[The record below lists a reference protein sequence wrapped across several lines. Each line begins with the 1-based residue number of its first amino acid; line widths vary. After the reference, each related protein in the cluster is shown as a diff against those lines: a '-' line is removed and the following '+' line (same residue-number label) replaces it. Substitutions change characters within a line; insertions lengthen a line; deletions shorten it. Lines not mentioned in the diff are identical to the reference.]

1 MCQSPY
7 LEDSPPTPSS
17 LCPFTFQ
24 LHYQF
29 FREDFPGPPIIP
41 VIMLSECPVPLL
53 HYAYRHFSFTF
64 VWFFVFFYYQI
75 ISSMRSGTRL
85 FFFLLLCLWYLEQG
99 LSHNKWLNKYL
110 NRLPRWLSGKDSAG
124 QFRRCKRRGF
134 DSWVRKILWR
144 EKCQPTPVF
153 LPGEIPWTEEPGGL
167 QSMGSKKSWTR
178 LSE

>member
-53 HYAYRHFSFTF
+53 HYAYRHFNFTF
-64 VWFFVFFYYQI
+64 VWFSVFFYYQI

-85 FFFLLLCLWYLEQG
+85 FFSCCFASDTWSRVCHTINGSISTWIGFPDGSVVKILQA
-99 LSHNKWLNKYL
+99 S
-110 NRLPRWLSGKDSAG
+110 SGDA
-124 QFRRCKRRGF
+124 R
-134 DSWVRKILWR
+134 DWVRKVLWR